1 MYKINYFISAKWKL
15 RKEYG
20 KELSHIMNESLTNT
34 HNTMLCDKLIMPT
47 RGPCHRTLVS
57 QCLDPYSWALG
68 LSLSGLGAN
77 WVKFKSIS
85 SNLVDLNSNSNFF
98 FSNSSSSRFIFLAQ
112 VWVLTVGLELMSLT
126 SFFSCSIVSRLIDFF
141 FNLIFSV
148 HIRIHTV
155 LKHLHTVLLSCLES
169 WVWDVICSAKN
180 RVLKCYF
187 QGSTTVLSCRQIVI
201 TNEHCI
207 RQILS

>member
-1 MYKINYFISAKWKL
+1 MEAK
-15 RKEYG
+15 ESG
-20 KELSHIMNESLTNT
+20 KELSHIMIESLTNT

-68 LSLSGLGAN
+68 LSLSGVGAN
-77 WVKFKSIS
+77 WVKFESIS

-98 FSNSSSSRFIFLAQ
+98 FSNSSSSMVNFLAQ

-126 SFFSCSIVSRLIDFF
+126 SFFSCSIVSRLMDFF
-141 FNLIFSV
+141 CNLIFSV